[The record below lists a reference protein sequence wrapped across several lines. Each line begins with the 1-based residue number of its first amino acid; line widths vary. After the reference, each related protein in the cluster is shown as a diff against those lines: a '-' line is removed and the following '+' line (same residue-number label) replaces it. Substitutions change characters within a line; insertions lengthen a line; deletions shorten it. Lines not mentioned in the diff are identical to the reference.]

1 DHHRGDQEGDEARA
15 GRHPVGPLRQELRAR
30 QPRRQPRAQGRA
42 QGRRGAPDRAGR
54 QPAAGDDAVDR
65 QEQAGRPGQELRRAA
80 ERAPRGPRSFA
91 VPRRMPMPRALLA
104 ALLTVSLA
112 ACGPAADEPPPLE
125 SDITPG
131 VTEPATDTAAGT
143 APDSPDR
150 PLPGETAVPPTD
162 QPGSEEPGSAPSD
175 EADACG
181 AGKLG
186 R

>member
-1 DHHRGDQEGDEARA
+1 
-15 GRHPVGPLRQELRAR
+15 
-30 QPRRQPRAQGRA
+30 
-42 QGRRGAPDRAGR
+42 
-54 QPAAGDDAVDR
+54 
-65 QEQAGRPGQELRRAA
+65 
-80 ERAPRGPRSFA
+80 
-91 VPRRMPMPRALLA
+91 MPMPRALLA

-112 ACGPAADEPPPLE
+112 ACGAGADEPPPLE

-186 R
+186 RWLNVLPTEDVKREIAATVGERPIRYYTEGDPITMDFNPGRLNAELGADGRIKRFRCG